1 MDRRCLEQLFSR
13 LKQKTVLVVGDF
25 FLDRYL
31 MIDPAKDE
39 PSLET
44 GLTAYQVVEVRNS
57 PGAAG
62 SVADSLAALEIGHVM
77 ALSLLGDDGAGYDLR
92 RELHRRGINTEA
104 MIIDDRLRTP
114 TYTKPMRQ
122 QGEGDVELNRLDI
135 KNFSPTPPDIVDK
148 IAARL
153 AALAPKVDGIA
164 VIDQVAEAECG
175 VVTTALRQHLTQIA
189 QTYPDLPIIVDS
201 RARAWQYRNVMLTPN
216 AQEVLAGR
224 GGYESEEV
232 DDGQLAAV
240 GQELYSQAGRPVFIT
255 LGSRGQLVITKSR
268 SSLVPTIFVPG
279 PIDVVGAGDS
289 AMAGI
294 LAALMSQ
301 REPIDA
307 AKLGNVT
314 ASITIQKLG
323 TTGTASPA
331 EVLAQAPLFQ
341 HLTPRKWGSS

>member
-135 KNFSPTPPDIVDK
+135 KNFSPTPRTSWTKSRRDW
-148 IAARL
+148 RRWL
-153 AALAPKVDGIA
+153 RRSTESRSSTR
-164 VIDQVAEAECG
+164 VAEAECG

-240 GQELYSQAGRPVFIT
+240 GPGVIQPGWPAGVYHPGKSGAVGHNQVPFLFSAHHLRPW
-255 LGSRGQLVITKSR
+255 
-268 SSLVPTIFVPG
+268 P
-279 PIDVVGAGDS
+279 
-289 AMAGI
+289 
-294 LAALMSQ
+294 
-301 REPIDA
+301 
-307 AKLGNVT
+307 
-314 ASITIQKLG
+314 
-323 TTGTASPA
+323 
-331 EVLAQAPLFQ
+331 
-341 HLTPRKWGSS
+341 H